1 MKLNYQDVA
10 ILHYSSPLGVQGGF
24 LLISLH
30 KAWQSWE
37 ECAWSAA
44 LWRAKRGTARWAG
57 PCWDSVRWHGET
69 GRDEWR
75 EFLRMPAPMQREM
88 LFPPKPLISLASKE
102 PGYLY
107 ALTRIKEM
115 SRRSR
120 LPRRPAGLRSYWI
133 CLLAKCQL
141 NDRLQALP
149 PGAIILVITS
159 DKPL

>member
-1 MKLNYQDVA
+1 MCMVCG
-10 ILHYSSPLGVQGGF
+10 PLKGKAGNCSLSRALLGLCALAWGNRQRRGG
-24 LLISLH
+24 
-30 KAWQSWE
+30 
-37 ECAWSAA
+37 
-44 LWRAKRGTARWAG
+44 
-57 PCWDSVRWHGET
+57 
-69 GRDEWR
+69 

-88 LFPPKPLISLASKE
+88 LFPPKPFILLASKE

-107 ALTRIKEM
+107 ALTRIKEI
-115 SRRSR
+115 SRPSC

-141 NDRLQALP
+141 NDRLQALS

>member
-1 MKLNYQDVA
+1 MLPFFITAPLLVCKVA
-10 ILHYSSPLGVQGGF
+10 FYSSAYTRPGKAGKNVHDLRPFEGQSGEPLAEPGP
-24 LLISLH
+24 
-30 KAWQSWE
+30 A
-37 ECAWSAA
+37 
-44 LWRAKRGTARWAG
+44 GTL
-57 PCWDSVRWHGET
+57 RWHGET

-115 SRRSR
+115 SRPSR
-120 LPRRPAGLRSYWI
+120 LPRRPAVLRSYWI

-141 NDRLQALP
+141 CLLGPDDRLQALSP
-149 PGAIILVITS
+149 RAIILVITS